1 MKKIVIEK
9 TDRTPELI
17 IDPENAFFSLEYD
30 SRPEDVRK
38 FYYPVLEKLKAI
50 LKDIENTNNIS
61 FFENKPFSFT
71 FKLGYFNSSS
81 AKFILD
87 ILNIIKLYNQAG
99 INVEINWYYYEDEDD
114 MKEAGEDFSEF
125 CELEFNYFIMEENDD
140 E

>member
-61 FFENKPFSFT
+61 FF
-71 FKLGYFNSSS
+71 
-81 AKFILD
+81 
-87 ILNIIKLYNQAG
+87 
-99 INVEINWYYYEDEDD
+99 
-114 MKEAGEDFSEF
+114 
-125 CELEFNYFIMEENDD
+125 
-140 E
+140 